1 MIIKAIIFQ
10 NGNDDYELCSDFN
23 LTKEEERKIMDI
35 LRNHETEGCSVRG
48 TKKDIIKE
56 TKYL

>member
-1 MIIKAIIFQ
+1 MIKTIIFQ
-10 NGNDDYELCSDFN
+10 NGNDDYELCSDFK
-23 LTKEEERKIMDI
+23 LTEDEERKIMEI
-35 LRNHETEGCSVRG
+35 LSNHETEGCSVRG